1 MASSKKNILLTN
13 DDGIRSP
20 GLWAAAKAL
29 SSLGFVTVAAPLEQ
43 WSGAG
48 RSMPP
53 QTRGTIH
60 EQQVVVDGQ
69 SWQVFAVAGTPA
81 QAVEHAVWEV
91 MPTRPD
97 LVVAGINYGE
107 NVGSGV
113 TISGTVGAALE
124 AASLGIPSLAISLEV
139 DPRDHLSL
147 AEHVDFGTAAY
158 FAALF
163 SQRLLD
169 GMRASDMD
177 VLKVEVPTAA
187 TPETPWQVCRVSRTR
202 YYIPIV
208 PAEPDG
214 DKPRRLWYR
223 AQLDP
228 DLEPDSDVYVLRV
241 LQRVAVTPLSLDL
254 TSRLD
259 LGQLTRALQDGN
271 RP

>member
-1 MASSKKNILLTN
+1 MGSSKKNILLTN

-29 SSLGFVTVAAPLEQ
+29 SSLGFVTVAAPVEQ

-53 QTRGTIH
+53 HTRGTIH
-60 EQQVVVDGQ
+60 EEQVEVDGQ
-69 SWQVFAVAGTPA
+69 AWQVYAVAGTPA

-107 NVGSGV
+107 NIGSGV

-147 AEHVDFGTAAY
+147 ADHVDFGAAAH

-163 SQRLLD
+163 AQRLLD
-169 GMRASDMD
+169 GLQASDLD
-177 VLKVEVPTAA
+177 VLKVEVPATA
-187 TPETPWQVCRVSRTR
+187 TPATPWQVCRVSRTR
-202 YYIPIV
+202 YYIPVV
-208 PAEPDG
+208 PAEPDS

-228 DLEPDSDVYVLRV
+228 NLEPDSDVYVLRV
-241 LQRVAVTPLSLDL
+241 LQQVAVTPLSLDL

-259 LGQLTRALQDGN
+259 LSQLTHTLQNGMHS
-271 RP
+271 

>member
-1 MASSKKNILLTN
+1 MGSTKKNILLTN

-29 SSLGFVTVAAPLEQ
+29 SPLGFVTVAAPLEQ

-53 QTRGTIH
+53 HTHGTIH
-60 EQQVVVDGQ
+60 EEQVLVDGQ
-69 SWQVFAVAGTPA
+69 TWQVFAVAGTPA
-81 QAVEHAVWEV
+81 QAVEHAVAEV

-107 NVGSGV
+107 NIGSGV

-124 AASLGIPSLAISLEV
+124 AASLGIPSLAVSLEV

-147 AEHVDFGTAAY
+147 AEHVDFGAAAH

-163 SQRLLD
+163 AQRLLD
-169 GMRASDMD
+169 GVHASDMD
-177 VLKVEVPTAA
+177 VLKIEIPAGA
-187 TPETPWQVCRVSRTR
+187 TTETPWQVCRLSRTR
-202 YYIPIV
+202 YYIPVV
-208 PAEPDG
+208 PAEPAG

-228 DLEPDSDVYVLRV
+228 NLESDSDVYVLRV
-241 LQRVAVTPLSLDL
+241 LKKVAVTPLSLDL

-259 LGQLTRALQDGN
+259 LGQLTRTLHNGHH
-271 RP
+271 P